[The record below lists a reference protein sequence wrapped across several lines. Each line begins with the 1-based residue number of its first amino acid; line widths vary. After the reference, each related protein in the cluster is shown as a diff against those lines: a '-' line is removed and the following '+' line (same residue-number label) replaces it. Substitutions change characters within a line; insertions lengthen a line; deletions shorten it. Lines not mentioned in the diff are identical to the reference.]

1 MCNKKGCFSVKNKI
15 IDDDDDSDTDDNN
28 NNFVLHSHNNQD

>member
-1 MCNKKGCFSVKNKI
+1 MCNKKGCFSFKNKI
-15 IDDDDDSDTDDNN
+15 IDDDDSDTDDNN

>member
-1 MCNKKGCFSVKNKI
+1 MCNKKGHFSVKNKI
-15 IDDDDDSDTDDNN
+15 IDDDDSDTDDNN

>member
-1 MCNKKGCFSVKNKI
+1 MCNKKGHFSVKNKVI
-15 IDDDDDSDTDDNN
+15 DDDDSDTDDNN